1 MSIFPNSNQ
10 VFYDLFNRAV
20 ENASTMANLLNTAVN
35 STDIYEQKF
44 QFTHIDKLKTKS
56 YEITHQVFTESGR
69 MLISPFQ
76 RKDMCDL
83 AAAIDDVADSI
94 AMAARRINLY
104 DVPKI
109 TEPIINLATLI
120 YKTATA
126 LEDAVKAMSNLG
138 NSEQI
143 FALCNNIKQLEYQ
156 ADTVYNEAFAD
167 LLANETDAIKLI
179 KYSDV
184 FMAMETATDSCED
197 ATLIIESIL
206 IKNG

>member
-20 ENASTMANLLNTAVN
+20 ANTSEMATLLNNAVN
-35 STDIYEQKF
+35 TTDTYEQKF
-44 QFTHIDKLKTKS
+44 QFNHIDKLKNKS

-83 AAAIDDVADSI
+83 AAAIDDVADRI
-94 AMAARRINLY
+94 AMASRRINLY

-109 TEPIINLATLI
+109 TPPMINLAGLI
-120 YKTATA
+120 LKTAKA
-126 LEDAVKAMSNLG
+126 LEEAVRAMNNLSN
-138 NSEQI
+138 SAQI
-143 FALCNNIKQLEYQ
+143 FELCNNIKQLEYQ

-167 LLANETDAIKLI
+167 LLANETDAIQLI
-179 KYSDV
+179 KYTDV

-197 ATLIIESIL
+197 ATLVIESIL

>member
-109 TEPIINLATLI
+109 TEPIINLAALI
-120 YKTATA
+120 YKTAVA

-138 NSEQI
+138 NSAQI

>member
-20 ENASTMANLLNTAVN
+20 DNATQMATLLNTAVN
-35 STDIYEQKF
+35 STDTYEQKF

-69 MLISPFQ
+69 TLISPFQ
-76 RKDMCDL
+76 RKDMCEL

-94 AMAARRINLY
+94 AMASRRINLY

-109 TEPIINLATLI
+109 TPPIINLADLI
-120 YKTATA
+120 LQTTQA
-126 LEDAVKAMSNLG
+126 LESAVKAMNNLG
-138 NSEQI
+138 NSAHI
-143 FALCNNIKQLEYQ
+143 FDICNSIKQLEYQ

-167 LLANETDAIKLI
+167 LLANETDAIQLI
-179 KYSDV
+179 KYTDV

>member
-20 ENASTMANLLNTAVN
+20 DNATQMATLLNTAVN
-35 STDIYEQKF
+35 STDTYEQKF

-69 MLISPFQ
+69 TLISPFQ
-76 RKDMCDL
+76 RKDMCEL

-94 AMAARRINLY
+94 AMASRRINLY

-109 TEPIINLATLI
+109 TPPIIDLADLI
-120 YKTATA
+120 LQTTQA
-126 LEDAVKAMSNLG
+126 LESAVKAMNNLG
-138 NSEQI
+138 NSAHI
-143 FALCNNIKQLEYQ
+143 FELCNNIKQLEYQ

-167 LLANETDAIKLI
+167 LLANETDAIQLI
-179 KYSDV
+179 KYTDV

>member
-20 ENASTMANLLNTAVN
+20 ANASTMATLLNSAVN
-35 STDIYEQKF
+35 LTDTYEQKF

-94 AMAARRINLY
+94 AMASRRINLY

-109 TEPIINLATLI
+109 TPPIINLADLI
-120 YKTATA
+120 LKTTKG
-126 LEDAVKAMSNLG
+126 LEDAVNAMNNLG
-138 NSEQI
+138 NSAQI
-143 FALCNNIKQLEYQ
+143 FEICSKIKQLEYQ

-167 LLANETDAIKLI
+167 LLANETDAIQLI
-179 KYSDV
+179 KYTDV

-197 ATLIIESIL
+197 ATLVIESIL

>member
-20 ENASTMANLLNTAVN
+20 ANATEMATLLNTAVN
-35 STDIYEQKF
+35 SSDTYEQKF
-44 QFTHIDKLKTKS
+44 QFNHIDKLKTKS

-109 TEPIINLATLI
+109 TPPIINLADIILQTTTGLG
-120 YKTATA
+120 
-126 LEDAVKAMSNLG
+126 DAVKAMNNLSN
-138 NSEQI
+138 SVQI
-143 FALCNNIKQLEYQ
+143 FELCNNVKKLEYQ

-167 LLANETDAIKLI
+167 LLANETDAIQLI
-179 KYSDV
+179 KYTDV

-197 ATLIIESIL
+197 ATLVIESIL

>member
-20 ENASTMANLLNTAVN
+20 DNATQMATLLNTAVN
-35 STDIYEQKF
+35 STDTYEQKF

-56 YEITHQVFTESGR
+56 YELTHQVFTESGR
-69 MLISPFQ
+69 TLISPFQ
-76 RKDMCDL
+76 RKDMCEL

-94 AMAARRINLY
+94 AMASRRINLY

-109 TEPIINLATLI
+109 TPPIINLADLI
-120 YKTATA
+120 LQTTQA
-126 LEDAVKAMSNLG
+126 LESAVKAMNNLG
-138 NSEQI
+138 NSAHI
-143 FALCNNIKQLEYQ
+143 FELCSNIKQLEYK

-167 LLANETDAIKLI
+167 LLANETDAIQLI
-179 KYSDV
+179 KYTDV

>member
-20 ENASTMANLLNTAVN
+20 ANATEMATLLNAAVN
-35 STDIYEQKF
+35 TPDTYEQKF
-44 QFTHIDKLKTKS
+44 QFNHIDKLKTKS

-94 AMAARRINLY
+94 AMASRRINLY

-109 TEPIINLATLI
+109 TPPIINLAELI
-120 YKTATA
+120 FKTVKA
-126 LEDAVKAMSNLG
+126 LEEAVKAMNNLSN
-138 NSEQI
+138 SAQI
-143 FALCNNIKQLEYQ
+143 FELCSNIKQLEYQ

-167 LLANETDAIKLI
+167 LLANETDAIQLI
-179 KYSDV
+179 KYTDV

-197 ATLIIESIL
+197 ATLVIESIL

>member
-20 ENASTMANLLNTAVN
+20 ANATEMATLLNVAVN
-35 STDIYEQKF
+35 SSDTYEQKF
-44 QFTHIDKLKTKS
+44 QFNHIDKLKTKS

-109 TEPIINLATLI
+109 TPPIISLANIILQT
-120 YKTATA
+120 TTG
-126 LEDAVKAMSNLG
+126 LEDAVKAMNNLSN
-138 NSEQI
+138 SAQI
-143 FALCNNIKQLEYQ
+143 FELCNNVKKLEYQ

-167 LLANETDAIKLI
+167 LLANETDAIQLI
-179 KYSDV
+179 KYTDV

-197 ATLIIESIL
+197 ATLVIESIL

>member
-10 VFYDLFNRAV
+10 IFYDLFNRAV
-20 ENASTMANLLNTAVN
+20 ENATTMATLLNTAVN
-35 STDIYEQKF
+35 STDTYEQKF

-94 AMAARRINLY
+94 AMASRRINLY

-109 TEPIINLATLI
+109 TPPIVNLANLI
-120 YKTATA
+120 
-126 LEDAVKAMSNLG
+126 LETTTSLESAVKAMNNLSN
-138 NSEQI
+138 SAQI
-143 FALCNNIKQLEYQ
+143 FELCSNIKQLEYK

-167 LLANETDAIKLI
+167 LLANETDAIQLI
-179 KYSDV
+179 KYTDV

>member
-20 ENASTMANLLNTAVN
+20 DNASTMASLLNTAVN
-35 STDIYEQKF
+35 SSDTYEQKF

-94 AMAARRINLY
+94 AMASRRISLY

-109 TEPIINLATLI
+109 TPPIISLADLI
-120 YKTATA
+120 LKTVKG
-126 LEDAVKAMSNLG
+126 LEDAVKAMNNLSNSAL
-138 NSEQI
+138 I
-143 FALCNNIKQLEYQ
+143 FELCNNIKKLEYQ

-167 LLANETDAIKLI
+167 LLANETDAIQLI
-179 KYSDV
+179 KYTDV

-197 ATLIIESIL
+197 ATLVIESIL

>member
-20 ENASTMANLLNTAVN
+20 ANTSEMATLLNNAVN
-35 STDIYEQKF
+35 TTDTYEQKF

-94 AMAARRINLY
+94 AMASRRINLY

-109 TEPIINLATLI
+109 TPPIINLAELI
-120 YKTATA
+120 FKTVKA
-126 LEDAVKAMSNLG
+126 LEEAVKAMNNLSN
-138 NSEQI
+138 STQI
-143 FALCNNIKQLEYQ
+143 FELCNNIKQLEYQ

-167 LLANETDAIKLI
+167 LLANETDAIQLI
-179 KYSDV
+179 KYTDV

-197 ATLIIESIL
+197 VTLVIESIL